1 MRDNQDESFEEPVEE
16 SVKPRIQGKRKVKK
30 NSPPGKTVEARERQL
45 ISLAYDVAEKQLR
58 SGDITSQTLTHFLK
72 MGASTAALER
82 EKLEHETALLKA
94 KTEVLKSEKN
104 KEALFKEAIRAFKV
118 YSGQEVSSEESAET
132 DD

>member
-1 MRDNQDESFEEPVEE
+1 MNDTQEEP
-16 SVKPRIQGKRKVKK
+16 IQGKRKVKK
-30 NSPPGKTVEARERQL
+30 KTPPGKTVEARERQL

-104 KEALFKEAIRAFKV
+104 KEALFKEAIRAFKA
-118 YSGQEVSSEESAET
+118 YSGQEVPSEEST
-132 DD
+132 DSDN